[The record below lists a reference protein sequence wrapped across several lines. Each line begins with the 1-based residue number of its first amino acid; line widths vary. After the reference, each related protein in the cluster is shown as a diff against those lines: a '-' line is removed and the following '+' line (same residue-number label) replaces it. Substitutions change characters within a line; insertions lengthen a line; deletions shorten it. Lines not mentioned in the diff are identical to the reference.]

1 MKRCASHPM
10 LEDRDQN
17 SNGDPESAH
26 NLPSPVP
33 KLSLQIDPYSPASAD
48 CKTLPS
54 RPYGG
59 PIGPKL
65 PCSCPPGDDAQAVQ
79 VVAARHLAPE
89 VAGRQGSRIVG
100 NPEVG
105 TWTNSRLSGQVTDPS
120 TIANRPMHVSS
131 PASAQSCG
139 FRLHSEQFGNAS
151 SVHSWGVTA

>member
-1 MKRCASHPM
+1 M

-33 KLSLQIDPYSPASAD
+33 KLSLQIDPYSPVGAD

-79 VVAARHLAPE
+79 VVAARHLAHE

-105 TWTNSRLSGQVTDPS
+105 TWTNSRHLGHLGAVNDVIS
-120 TIANRPMHVSS
+120 TSTKA
-131 PASAQSCG
+131 G
-139 FRLHSEQFGNAS
+139 FRSA
-151 SVHSWGVTA
+151 

>member
-1 MKRCASHPM
+1 M

-89 VAGRQGSRIVG
+89 VAGRPLGQGDQHDG
-100 NPEVG
+100 AE
-105 TWTNSRLSGQVTDPS
+105 TNQGLHCRS
-120 TIANRPMHVSS
+120 TGAK
-131 PASAQSCG
+131 
-139 FRLHSEQFGNAS
+139 
-151 SVHSWGVTA
+151 T